1 MLAKMRAQIH
11 FKPEGIQL
19 LDIGEAN
26 LLKEKETESELF
38 YSWSWRH
45 TAGLWSPAG
54 PHPPLFSH
62 LLDIH
67 RHAPL
72 GAGVKMEV
80 VIGSVAQVVAC

>member
-19 LDIGEAN
+19 LDIGEAI

-54 PHPPLFSH
+54 PHPLLFSH
-62 LLDIH
+62 LLEDSYLISSH
-67 RHAPL
+67 VL
-72 GAGVKMEV
+72 TFGYG
-80 VIGSVAQVVAC
+80 GS